1 MDFQDLKTKV
11 DDIILKST
19 LQNAVYISEL
29 SSESKVIYSI
39 PFEQDKKLSDLLK
52 TLEGMP

>member
-1 MDFQDLKTKV
+1 MDFQDLKTNV

-19 LQNAVYISEL
+19 LQNTVYISEL
-29 SSESKVIYSI
+29 SSESKVIFSI